1 MYWLRTNN
9 LVDLALYFLLSAGWA
24 SGGILLVRYAFRL
37 RRTERIVTGLAAGFV
52 IFIGLSNLLAH
63 VLPLTAA
70 FWAASILILAA
81 GLLFAWRSKKPAGI
95 NKSELSAIPLLVGL
109 AAITILFT
117 LILRGESIF
126 DEYQHLP
133 LISIMAAGDIPPHFY
148 LNPAFYFA
156 YHYALQ
162 VYAASLVRLGNFFPW
177 SAWDFSR
184 ALAIGFTLVL
194 GWIWVRKVTGS
205 RLAAWLGTFL
215 FTFAGGARW
224 LLLILPAPWLSWVS
238 QRVNLVGT
246 GLDTAAT
253 LTKAL
258 HSSWVIEGGGPVAFP
273 FAFHNGI
280 FVPVFFNLGSTGAL
294 PFMTVF
300 LLLLLLPRG
309 RFSIASL
316 IIWSLIFSTLALS
329 AEHLFAVIWVGILLA
344 IGIAFLY
351 RKRLPASV
359 SKVIALQWGII
370 LLTSGVIALVQ
381 GGFITETARNLISTI
396 TGAAAQSY
404 NARGF
409 SIRMPPGL
417 LSAHLGVLSI
427 VNPGQLTALLAE
439 LGPALLIIP
448 VIFFGFKK
456 DLKYGNLF
464 AIGLAISVA
473 LSLIF
478 PLFFQYEVDRSI
490 TRMSATGLWVALVIA
505 FPILWRALPHISSA
519 ARVGLS
525 VGFLVCVLAGVV
537 IFRVQLYSINSPQL
551 AYYIDGLDARYAV
564 DYWNKLPYGT
574 QVLDRVPERSVA
586 IFGHISRASSGIYEP
601 LPEWQALIADP
612 NPSHVASAGYDYVYI
627 DQTWWDGLTRSQQEY
642 FQQPCVDILDQR
654 EQDDKKDFRL
664 LIDISACKQ

>member
-1 MYWLRTNN
+1 MYWFRTNN
-9 LVDLALYFLLSAGWA
+9 LVDIALYLLLSAGWA
-24 SGGILLVRYAFRL
+24 IGGMLLVRYAFRL

-52 IFIGLSNLLAH
+52 LFIGLSNLLAH

-81 GLLFAWRSKKPAGI
+81 GLLFAWRSKKPAGF
-95 NKSELSAIPLLVGL
+95 NKSDLRAIPLLLGL

-156 YHYALQ
+156 YHYGIQ
-162 VYAASLVRLGNFFPW
+162 VFAASMVRLGNFFPW
-177 SAWDFSR
+177 SAWDISR

-224 LLLILPAPWLSWVS
+224 LLLLLPSPWLNRVS
-238 QRVNLVGT
+238 QSVSLINT
-246 GLDTAAT
+246 GLDTAGT
-253 LTKAL
+253 LTQAL
-258 HSSWVIEGGGPVAFP
+258 HSPWVIEGGGPVAFP

-309 RFSIASL
+309 RFSSAGL
-316 IIWSLIFSTLALS
+316 IIWSLIFATLALS

-344 IGIAFLY
+344 IGLALIF
-351 RKRLPASV
+351 RKQLHIPFNKELVA
-359 SKVIALQWGII
+359 QWGII
-370 LLTSGVIALVQ
+370 LVMTAILALVQ
-381 GGFITETARNLISTI
+381 GGFITETARNLTSAI
-396 TGAAAQSY
+396 TGTAAESY

-409 SIRMPPGL
+409 SLRVPPGL
-417 LSAHLGVLSI
+417 LSAHLGSLS
-427 VNPGQLTALLAE
+427 VTNPGQLTALLAE
-439 LGPALLIIP
+439 LGPVLLIIP

-464 AIGLAISVA
+464 AIGLLISVVI
-473 LSLIF
+473 SLVF
-478 PLFFQYEVDRSI
+478 PLFFQYEIDRSI
-490 TRMSATGLWVALVIA
+490 TRMPATGLWVALVIS
-505 FPILWRALPHISSA
+505 FPILWRALPHMNIA
-519 ARVGLS
+519 AKVGLS
-525 VGFLVCVLAGVV
+525 VGFLICVLAGVV
-537 IFRVQLYSINSPQL
+537 IFRVQLFSINSPQL
-551 AYYIDGLDARYAV
+551 AYYIDGLDARF
-564 DYWNKLPYGT
+564 
-574 QVLDRVPERSVA
+574 RS
-586 IFGHISRASSGIYEP
+586 
-601 LPEWQALIADP
+601 
-612 NPSHVASAGYDYVYI
+612 
-627 DQTWWDGLTRSQQEY
+627 GLLE
-642 FQQPCVDILDQR
+642 
-654 EQDDKKDFRL
+654 
-664 LIDISACKQ
+664 